1 MKKIQKNRKHT
12 VKRLLGIGMAIVF
25 FTVLGITTLPITQT
39 MIHSRMETFKTANI
53 LRTQSQNLVLTSK
66 VNTEAAN
73 GKGGVDL
80 DWSSYDATDKT
91 FKAYQKKEGTDE
103 WQSISTLDFSGNM
116 EAVTILNIYPEV
128 ATKGTFTY
136 LDGSSAELPKSASL
150 KVWMEGGSYT
160 DAEGNVTNFEPYGIN
175 PTTKQQILYVT
186 PIAASEFNADPSVIW
201 NYDVAM
207 FGTWDTNGGAAN
219 QPDDAAIGVIEQ
231 YIQAGNGIIC
241 GHDTIGY
248 TYNDLGLSKL
258 RKYFNIEVGY
268 WGSEYETKEGTDYKD
283 SWGYQS
289 SYVEVKRNGLLT
301 NFPWELPMGSKL
313 SIPNSHTC
321 ANAAL
326 GEVWMTFVEGD
337 YWSAVTDPTLN
348 YYSYGKGDGYYYL
361 TTYNNTAMIQTGH
374 SNCESTEDERKVLA
388 NTLFYLKQK
397 TSATSFTDNS
407 SQDYKAPNAPT
418 ITIGDITSD
427 KNIPVT
433 YQAQD
438 NGSIYSFYVEAY
450 SKADTTNVFATSNE
464 VTEEVA
470 TGVKGYYYTVDNQAT
485 HDFNIETA
493 TYTEDGS
500 YTLDLTHNGQYI
512 HMKAV
517 DKAGNVGPVAD
528 ARIMI
533 MSKVTVDP
541 NTGILEENPD
551 VVIKNGMVGETID
564 LGIPQKE
571 GHTFLGWKA
580 TKGTIN
586 GTQYTFDLEPGI
598 IVAQWKANAYTYTI
612 EYQDKE
618 TKVSLHNP
626 KTEQKDYGT
635 TITAGQEVLPI
646 PGYTYDSSTKESITI
661 GVNQEQNTIILYYQ
675 KKEATVTVNYLN
687 EQGETIE
694 ESETIAGK
702 VFDLYET
709 KAKEI
714 YGYELIEVP
723 ENANGSM
730 TEQPI
735 IVEYRYKLKDAKVIV
750 KYVDENGKDLTDPV
764 IKEGK
769 VFENYVTEE
778 KTFPGY
784 EIITKPETSEGEM
797 TEETITVEY
806 VYTLKDGKVIVKYI
820 DTEGHTLA
828 ETIVKEGKVFD
839 TYTTEEKTIKGYEL
853 TTTPENAEGTIPE
866 EGAIVEYIYTL
877 KDAKVIV
884 QYVDTKGNSIAEP
897 TTITKKFF
905 EDYETKAKEI
915 ENYELQQTPNNS
927 KGTLTEETITVTYT
941 YKAVDNTGAPNP
953 IPQTGSKTKG
963 IALGT
968 AIVAAIIGWVG
979 YRRHRE
985 I

>member
-1 MKKIQKNRKHT
+1 MKTQKKHKEKQMIKHIF
-12 VKRLLGIGMAIVF
+12 VIGMIMLF
-25 FTVLGITTLPITQT
+25 LIIGTFITIPITK
-39 MIHSRMETFKTANI
+39 ELKTNGIENLKAANV
-53 LRTQSQNLVLTSK
+53 LRTQSENLVLTSK
-66 VNTEAAN
+66 VNVNAAN

-91 FKAYQKKEGTDE
+91 FKAYQKKEGAEE
-103 WQSISTLDFSGNM
+103 WQSISTLDFSENM
-116 EAVTILNIYPEV
+116 EPVKVLNIYPDV
-128 ATKGTFTY
+128 TNVGTFTY

-160 DAEGNVTNFEPYGIN
+160 DTEGTTTNYEAYGKN
-175 PTTKQQILYVT
+175 PKTGQQLIFVT
-186 PIAASEFNADPSVIW
+186 PVRQDAFNENPNMIW
-201 NYDVAM
+201 EYDVVM
-207 FGTWDTNGGAAN
+207 IGTWDSNNRNTPTEEAKT
-219 QPDDAAIGVIEQ
+219 IIEK
-231 YIQAGNGIIC
+231 YIQSGYGMLV
-241 GHDTIGY
+241 GHDVISGSGWTENQMNTLRNYFHIELGY
-248 TYNDLGLSKL
+248 YG
-258 RKYFNIEVGY
+258 EVTG
-268 WGSEYETKEGTDYKD
+268 TQPNTDYED
-283 SWGYQS
+283 SWGYGS
-289 SYVEVKRNGLLT
+289 TSVKITKRGLLT
-301 NFPWELPMGSKL
+301 NFPYE
-313 SIPNSHTC
+313 IPEGTLLEVPYTHVC

-326 GEVWMTFVEGD
+326 GDVWMELTDGKYV
-337 YWSAVTDPTLN
+337 SANTDPTTN
-348 YYSYGKGDGYYYL
+348 YYSYGKGNAYYYL

-407 SQDYKAPNAPT
+407 SQDHKAPNAPT
-418 ITIGDITSD
+418 ITIGEVTSD

-438 NGSIYSFYVEAY
+438 NGNYYSFYVEAY
-450 SKADTTNVFATSNE
+450 SKADATKVIATSNE

-470 TGVKGYYYTVDNQAT
+470 TGIKGYYYIVDNQAT

-517 DKAGNVGPVAD
+517 DKAGNIGPVAD

-551 VVIKNGMVGETID
+551 VVIKNGMIGETID

-586 GTQYTFDLEPGI
+586 GTQYTFDIEPGI
-598 IVAQWKANAYTYTI
+598 IVAQWKANEYTYTI

-618 TKVSLHNP
+618 TKATLRNT
-626 KTEQKDYGT
+626 KTEAKAYGT
-635 TITAGQEVLPI
+635 TITAQQEVLQI

-661 GVNQEQNTIILYYQ
+661 GINEAQNTITLYYE
-675 KKEATVTVNYLN
+675 KKEATVTINYVN
-687 EQGETIE
+687 EQGKTIE

-702 VFDLYET
+702 VFDPYET

-714 YGYELIEVP
+714 YGYTLIETP

-735 IVEYRYKLKDAKVIV
+735 TVEYKYKLKDAKVTV
-750 KYVDENGKDLTDPV
+750 KYVDENGKDLTDP
-764 IKEGK
+764 ILKEGK
-769 VFENYVTEE
+769 VFDTYTTEE

-797 TEETITVEY
+797 TEEAITVEY

-839 TYTTEEKTIKGYEL
+839 TYTTEEKNIKGYEL

-866 EGAIVEYIYTL
+866 EGAVVEYIYTL
-877 KDAKVIV
+877 KDAKLII
-884 QYVDTKGNSIAEP
+884 QYVDTKGNTIADP
-897 TTITKKFF
+897 TTITQKFF
-905 EDYETKAKEI
+905 ENYETKPKEI
-915 ENYELQQTPNNS
+915 ENYELQQTPENA
-927 KGTLTEETITVTYT
+927 KGTLTEETTTVTYT
-941 YKAVDNTGAPNP
+941 YKAIDNTGAPNP

-963 IALGT
+963 IALGI
-968 AIVAAIIGWVG
+968 AIIAAIMGWIG